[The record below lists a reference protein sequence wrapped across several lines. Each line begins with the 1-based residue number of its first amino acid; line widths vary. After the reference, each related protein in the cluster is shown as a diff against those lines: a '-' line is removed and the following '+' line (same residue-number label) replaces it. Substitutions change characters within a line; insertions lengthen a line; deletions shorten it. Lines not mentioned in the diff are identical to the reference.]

1 MDSLLNRLNLRR
13 SSRRQTDLSGT
24 HSSHE
29 EGGKVCQGCV
39 ARRVVVHFLATG
51 RRFTRPTQL
60 QLQVQDRDSSSH
72 SAGAMFD
79 IDLSYRGSRASG
91 TGLSHAALMLQQG
104 IPLDLEP
111 VRDAPSTTS
120 PRTVEAL
127 RQLMRPATAL
137 EAMVS
142 VMWCE
147 DADGVGS

>member
-1 MDSLLNRLNLRR
+1 
-13 SSRRQTDLSGT
+13 
-24 HSSHE
+24 
-29 EGGKVCQGCV
+29 
-39 ARRVVVHFLATG
+39 
-51 RRFTRPTQL
+51 
-60 QLQVQDRDSSSH
+60 
-72 SAGAMFD
+72 MFD

-142 VMWCE
+142 MVCGRGGGWGGGIL
-147 DADGVGS
+147 ARGSGRSVWI